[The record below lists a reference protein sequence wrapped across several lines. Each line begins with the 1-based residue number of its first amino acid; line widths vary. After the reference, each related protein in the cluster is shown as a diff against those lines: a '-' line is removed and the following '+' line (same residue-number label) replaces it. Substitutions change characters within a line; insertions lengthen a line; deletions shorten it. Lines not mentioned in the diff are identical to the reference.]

1 MKKVKPCRLCGGK
14 RVGRLT
20 ICYKC
25 FLKREQTKR
34 ELKIAKLKNR
44 KKIKKEKIKN
54 SYRYLHK
61 VADKLFSRYVRMKGC
76 DKNGF
81 DVCFT
86 CGTRLHWKKMK
97 TDKLKESLEDMVCQ
111 FAYQGKD
118 KKGLPAYWTGGLS
131 ALEGAFSVLGWK
143 DPYPCPENKCKYGK
157 CKEWATCGTPT
168 KNGYKRVCFK
178 HYQII
183 EKEEKSG

>member
-1 MKKVKPCRLCGGK
+1 MVEFSAYEILKQLAKEGGYRL
-14 RVGRLT
+14 
-20 ICYKC
+20 
-25 FLKREQTKR
+25 LKYEVDG
-34 ELKIAKLKNR
+34 IIHN
-44 KKIKKEKIKN
+44 
-54 SYRYLHK
+54 YF
-61 VADKLFSRYVRMKGC
+61 V
-76 DKNGF
+76 
-81 DVCFT
+81 
-86 CGTRLHWKKMK
+86 
-97 TDKLKESLEDMVCQ
+97 
-111 FAYQGKD
+111 AYQGKD